1 MQQQPHLTPQEMM
14 DMQLE
19 QSRFMTKVYGW
30 MTLGLLVTA
39 ITALFTVHTTVFD
52 FVFYNQFTFIGILI
66 GEIALVIYLTRRLHK
81 MSSTTAV
88 GLFLLYSAVNGL
100 TISAYFLVYTSA
112 SIAST
117 FMITA
122 VTFGIMSV
130 YGYVTKTDLTKLGN
144 LFMMGLVGFILAS
157 VVNIFLQSEALY
169 WIATYVGI
177 ILFIG
182 LIAYDTQRIK
192 TYYFASTATTG
203 EHTKASIMGALHL
216 YLDFINLFLLL
227 LRMFGRRR

>member
-1 MQQQPHLTPQEMM
+1 ML

-30 MTLGLLVTA
+30 MTLGLLITA
-39 ITALFTVHTTVFD
+39 ITALFTVYTSVFD

-66 GEIALVIYLTRRLHK
+66 GEIALVIYLTRRIHK
-81 MSSTTAV
+81 MNPATAV
-88 GLFLLYSAVNGL
+88 TLFLVYSAVNGL
-100 TISAYFLVYTSA
+100 TISAYFLVYTTG
-112 SIAST
+112 SIVST

-130 YGYVTKTDLTKLGN
+130 YGLVTKTDLTKLGN
-144 LFMMGLVGFILAS
+144 LFLMGLVGFIIAS

-177 ILFIG
+177 IIFIG
-182 LIAYDTQRIK
+182 LIAYDTQKIK
-192 TYYFASTATTG
+192 TYYFASTTATG
-203 EHTKASIMGALHL
+203 EHTKASIMGALSL